1 MRANTECLLRG
12 SFLYLDADSYLPYP
26 TSGDLHEPVEGE
38 GVEHDEDGEGD
49 EEVDQ
54 AVQVVQVAL

>member
-1 MRANTECLLRG
+1 M
-12 SFLYLDADSYLPYP
+12 
-26 TSGDLHEPVEGE
+26 EGE